1 MRNIIKAVAFA
12 LLVSS
17 INFIS
22 APVANA
28 GCQDFPE
35 STTPA
40 CIAENLALEK
50 LRQEAYAAELL
61 RRNQEAEQAAID
73 NAARVEAERAA
84 TAAADN
90 ALAPD
95 DCARSTNRY
104 LQSCIDIETAR
115 AVAENEARNAAEI
128 AARNAADNA
137 LAPDD
142 CARST
147 NRYVQRCT
155 DIETARAVAENEAR
169 NAAEIAARNATD
181 NALAPDDCARSTN
194 RLLQRCVDI
203 ETARAVAENE
213 ARNSIRK
220 VGELDALQ
228 KIANDKYTANKCDQ
242 AANQLLQ
249 VCIDSKAG
257 ADAVKN
263 EAKSLAKKLIETQ
276 ASLTKPLV
284 DENGEIILTALLRS
298 KTLSSKDIKAVLDAS
313 SISANDKRSL
323 STYAQTLNNLKNI
336 RTASNFKIPLSKT
349 LSEEFT
355 SATPKICLVVNG
367 AVKTLKPG
375 VCTINVTF
383 STESGFEVQTSKKIV
398 VRK

>member
-1 MRNIIKAVAFA
+1 MNRIIKAIAFA
-12 LLVSS
+12 LLLSS

-22 APVANA
+22 APAANA
-28 GCQDFPE
+28 GCQDYPE

-95 DCARSTNRY
+95 DCARSTNRTT
-104 LQSCIDIETAR
+104 QRCGEIEATR
-115 AVAENEARNAAEI
+115 AAAENAARNDAEI

-147 NRYVQRCT
+147 NRLLQRCT
-155 DIETARAVAENEAR
+155 DIETARAVAENESR
-169 NAAEIAARNATD
+169 IAADRAATLAAD
-181 NALAPDDCARSTN
+181 KALAPDDCARSTN
-194 RLLQRCVDI
+194 RLLQRCVEI
-203 ETARAVAENE
+203 ETKRAVAENE

-228 KIANDKYTANKCDQ
+228 KIANDKYTANQCDQ

-257 ADAVKN
+257 VDALKN

-313 SISANDKRSL
+313 SLSANDKRSL
-323 STYAQTLNNLKNI
+323 SAYAQTLNNLKGI
-336 RTASNFKIPLSKT
+336 RNASNFKIPLSKT
-349 LSEEFT
+349 LSEEF
-355 SATPKICLVVNG
+355 SSSTPRICLVVNG

>member
-1 MRNIIKAVAFA
+1 M
-12 LLVSS
+12 
-17 INFIS
+17 
-22 APVANA
+22 
-28 GCQDFPE
+28 
-35 STTPA
+35 
-40 CIAENLALEK
+40 
-50 LRQEAYAAELL
+50 
-61 RRNQEAEQAAID
+61 
-73 NAARVEAERAA
+73 
-84 TAAADN
+84 
-90 ALAPD
+90 
-95 DCARSTNRY
+95 
-104 LQSCIDIETAR
+104 
-115 AVAENEARNAAEI
+115 AENEARNAAEI

-203 ETARAVAENE
+203 ETARAVVENE

-228 KIANDKYTANKCDQ
+228 KIANDKYTTNKCDQ

-249 VCIDSKAG
+249 VCIDSKAS

-298 KTLSSKDIKAVLDAS
+298 KTLNSKDIKAVLDAS

-323 STYAQTLNNLKNI
+323 SAYAQTLNNLKNI

-349 LSEEFT
+349 LSEEF
-355 SATPKICLVVNG
+355 SSSTPRICLVVNG

>member
-1 MRNIIKAVAFA
+1 MRKTVKTIAFV
-12 LLVSS
+12 LLLSS
-17 INFIS
+17 INFVS
-22 APVANA
+22 APAANA
-28 GCQDFPE
+28 GCQDYPE

-40 CIAENLALEK
+40 CVAENLAIAK
-50 LRQEAYAAELL
+50 LAQEAYEAAQVA
-61 RRNQEAEQAAID
+61 RRLQEEQTARD
-73 NAARVEAERAA
+73 NAAKDAADRAA
-84 TAAADN
+84 TIAADN

-104 LQSCIDIETAR
+104 LQRCTDIETAR
-115 AVAENEARNAAEI
+115 AVAENEAKSAADR
-128 AARNAADNA
+128 AATLAADNA

-147 NRYVQRCT
+147 NRFLQRCI
-155 DIETARAVAENEAR
+155 DIAVEKARVENER
-169 NAAEIAARNATD
+169 RDAADRAATLAAD

-194 RLLQRCVDI
+194 RGTQRCGEI
-203 ETARAVAENE
+203 AAEKARIENE
-213 ARNSIRK
+213 AIDSIRK
-220 VGELDALQ
+220 ISELEALQ
-228 KIANDKYTANKCDQ
+228 KLANEKYVANKCDV
-242 AANQLLQ
+242 AANKLLQ

-263 EAKSLAKKLIETQ
+263 EAKSLAKKIIETQ
-276 ASLTKPLV
+276 SLLTKPLV

-298 KTLSSKDIKAVLDAS
+298 KTLNPKDIKAVLDTS
-313 SISANDKRSL
+313 SL
-323 STYAQTLNNLKNI
+323 SADDKKSLSAYAQTLNNLKSI
-336 RTASNFKIPLSKT
+336 RSASNFKIPLSKT

-355 SATPKICLVVNG
+355 SSTPKICLVVDG

>member
-1 MRNIIKAVAFA
+1 MNRIIKAIAFA
-12 LLVSS
+12 LLLSS

-22 APVANA
+22 APAANA
-28 GCQDFPE
+28 GCQDYPE
-35 STTPA
+35 FTTPA

-84 TAAADN
+84 TA
-90 ALAPD
+90 
-95 DCARSTNRY
+95 
-104 LQSCIDIETAR
+104 
-115 AVAENEARNAAEI
+115 
-128 AARNAADNA
+128 AADNA

-203 ETARAVAENE
+203 ETARAVVENE

-228 KIANDKYTANKCDQ
+228 KIANDKYTTNKCDQ

-249 VCIDSKAG
+249 VCIDSKAS

-313 SISANDKRSL
+313 SLSANDKRSL
-323 STYAQTLNNLKNI
+323 SAYAQTLNNLKGI
-336 RTASNFKIPLSKT
+336 RNASNFKIPLSKT
-349 LSEEFT
+349 LSEEF
-355 SATPKICLVVNG
+355 SSSTPRICLVVNG

>member
-1 MRNIIKAVAFA
+1 MSKTAKAVVFA
-12 LLVSS
+12 LLLSS

-22 APVANA
+22 APAANA
-28 GCQDFPE
+28 GCQDYPE

-40 CIAENLALEK
+40 CIAENLAIEK
-50 LRQEAYAAELL
+50 LRQEAYAAEQI
-61 RRNQEAEQAAID
+61 RVQQQAEQAARD
-73 NAARVEAERAA
+73 NAARIEAERAA

-95 DCARSTNRY
+95 DCARSTNRAT
-104 LQSCIDIETAR
+104 QRCADIERDR
-115 AVAENEARNAAEI
+115 AAAENAARNAAEI
-128 AARNAADNA
+128 AATAAADSA

-169 NAAEIAARNATD
+169 NAADRAATLAAD
-181 NALAPDDCARSTN
+181 KALAPNDCARSTN
-194 RLLQRCVDI
+194 RLLQRCVDL
-203 ETARAVAENE
+203 ERDRAVVENE

-228 KIANDKYTANKCDQ
+228 KIANDKYTANQCDQ
-242 AANQLLQ
+242 AANSLLQ
-249 VCIDSKAG
+249 ICIDSKAG
-257 ADAVKN
+257 VDALKN
-263 EAKSLAKKLIETQ
+263 EAKSLAKKLFETQ
-276 ASLTKPLV
+276 STLTKPLV

-298 KTLSSKDIKAVLDAS
+298 KTLNSKDIKAVLDAS
-313 SISANDKRSL
+313 SLSSNDKRSL
-323 STYAQTLNNLKNI
+323 SAYAQTLNNLKGVNS
-336 RTASNFKIPLSKT
+336 AGNFKIPLSKS
-349 LSEEFT
+349 LSEEFS
-355 SATPKICLVVNG
+355 SATPKICLVVDG

-398 VRK
+398 VKR

>member
-1 MRNIIKAVAFA
+1 MRMIVKAIAFA
-12 LLVSS
+12 LLLSS

-22 APVANA
+22 APAANA

-40 CIAENLALEK
+40 CIEENLAIEK
-50 LRQEAYAAELL
+50 LRQEAYAAEQI
-61 RRNQEAEQAAID
+61 RQQQQAEQAARD
-73 NAARVEAERAA
+73 NAARDEAERAA
-84 TAAADN
+84 TA
-90 ALAPD
+90 
-95 DCARSTNRY
+95 
-104 LQSCIDIETAR
+104 
-115 AVAENEARNAAEI
+115 
-128 AARNAADNA
+128 AADNA

-169 NAAEIAARNATD
+169 NAADRAATLAAD

-213 ARNSIRK
+213 ARNAAEIAATAAADKALAPDDCARSTNRLLQRCVDIETARAVVENEARNSIRK
-220 VGELDALQ
+220 VGELDSLQ
-228 KIANDKYTANKCDQ
+228 KIANDKYTANNCDQ
-242 AANQLLQ
+242 AANKSLQ
-249 VCIDSKAG
+249 VCIDAKAG
-257 ADAVKN
+257 VDALKN

-276 ASLTKPLV
+276 STLTKPLV

-298 KTLSSKDIKAVLDAS
+298 KTLNSKDIKAVLDAS
-313 SISANDKRSL
+313 SLSANDKRSL
-323 STYAQTLNNLKNI
+323 SAYAQTLNKLKGV
-336 RTASNFKIPLSKT
+336 RSASNLKIPLSKS
-349 LSEEFT
+349 LSEEF
-355 SATPKICLVVNG
+355 SSSTPKICLVVDG
-367 AVKTLKPG
+367 TVKTLKPG
-375 VCTINVTF
+375 VCTVNVTF

>member
-1 MRNIIKAVAFA
+1 
-12 LLVSS
+12 
-17 INFIS
+17 
-22 APVANA
+22 
-28 GCQDFPE
+28 
-35 STTPA
+35 
-40 CIAENLALEK
+40 
-50 LRQEAYAAELL
+50 
-61 RRNQEAEQAAID
+61 
-73 NAARVEAERAA
+73 
-84 TAAADN
+84 
-90 ALAPD
+90 
-95 DCARSTNRY
+95 
-104 LQSCIDIETAR
+104 
-115 AVAENEARNAAEI
+115 VAENEARNAAEI

-203 ETARAVAENE
+203 ETARAVVENE

-228 KIANDKYTANKCDQ
+228 KIANDKYTTNKCDQ

-249 VCIDSKAG
+249 VCIDSKAS

-298 KTLSSKDIKAVLDAS
+298 KTLNSKDIKAVLDAS

-323 STYAQTLNNLKNI
+323 SAYAQTLNNLKNI

-349 LSEEFT
+349 LSEEF
-355 SATPKICLVVNG
+355 SSSTPRICLVVNG

>member
-1 MRNIIKAVAFA
+1 MNRFIKAVA
-12 LLVSS
+12 LVVLTSS

-28 GCQDFPE
+28 GCQDYPQSITPE
-35 STTPA
+35 
-40 CIAENLALEK
+40 CVAENLAIEK
-50 LRQEAYAAELL
+50 LRQEAYAAEQL

-73 NAARVEAERAA
+73 NAARIEAERAA

-95 DCARSTNRY
+95 DCARSTNRTTQRCGEIEAARAAAENAARNEAEIAARDATDSALAPDDCARSTNRY
-104 LQSCIDIETAR
+104 VQRCTDIETAR
-115 AVAENEARNAAEI
+115 AVAENESRI
-128 AARNAADNA
+128 AADRAATLAADNA

-155 DIETARAVAENEAR
+155 DIETARAVAEN
-169 NAAEIAARNATD
+169 D
-181 NALAPDDCARSTN
+181 
-194 RLLQRCVDI
+194 
-203 ETARAVAENE
+203 

-220 VGELDALQ
+220 VGELNALQ
-228 KIANDKYTANKCDQ
+228 KIANDKYTVNKCDQ
-242 AANQLLQ
+242 AANQSLQ

-263 EAKSLAKKLIETQ
+263 EAKSLAKKIIETQ
-276 ASLTKPLV
+276 SLLTKPLV

-298 KTLSSKDIKAVLDAS
+298 KTLNPKDIKSVLDAS
-313 SISANDKRSL
+313 TLSANDKRSL
-323 STYAQTLNNLKNI
+323 SAYAQTLNNLKSI
-336 RTASNFKIPLSKT
+336 RSTSNFKIPLSKT

-355 SATPKICLVVNG
+355 SATPKICLVVDG

>member
-12 LLVSS
+12 LLVCS

-22 APVANA
+22 APAANA

-50 LRQEAYAAELL
+50 LRQEAYAAEQILVQQ
-61 RRNQEAEQAAID
+61 RAEQAARE
-73 NAARVEAERAA
+73 NAARIEAERAA

-104 LQSCIDIETAR
+104 
-115 AVAENEARNAAEI
+115 
-128 AARNAADNA
+128 
-137 LAPDD
+137 
-142 CARST
+142 
-147 NRYVQRCT
+147 VQRCT
-155 DIETARAVAENEAR
+155 
-169 NAAEIAARNATD
+169 
-181 NALAPDDCARSTN
+181 
-194 RLLQRCVDI
+194 DI

-263 EAKSLAKKLIETQ
+263 EAKNLAKKIIETQ

-298 KTLSSKDIKAVLDAS
+298 KTLSPKDIKAVLDTS
-313 SISANDKRSL
+313 SL
-323 STYAQTLNNLKNI
+323 SADDKKSLSAYAQTLNNLKST
-336 RTASNFKIPLSKT
+336 RSASNFKIPLSKT
-349 LSEEFT
+349 LSEKF
-355 SATPKICLVVNG
+355 SSSTPRICLVVNG

-383 STESGFEVQTSKKIV
+383 STESGFELQTSKKIV

>member
-28 GCQDFPE
+28 GCQDYPQSITPE
-35 STTPA
+35 
-40 CIAENLALEK
+40 CVAENLAIEK
-50 LRQEAYAAELL
+50 LRQEAYAAEQL

-73 NAARVEAERAA
+73 NAARIEAERAA

-95 DCARSTNRY
+95 DCARSTNRTT
-104 LQSCIDIETAR
+104 QRCGEIEATR
-115 AVAENEARNAAEI
+115 AAAENAARNDAEI

-147 NRYVQRCT
+147 NRLLQRCT
-155 DIETARAVAENEAR
+155 DIETARAVAENESR
-169 NAAEIAARNATD
+169 IAADRAATLAAD
-181 NALAPDDCARSTN
+181 KALAPDDCARSTN

-203 ETARAVAENE
+203 ETKRAVAENE

-228 KIANDKYTANKCDQ
+228 KIANDKYTANQCDQ

-257 ADAVKN
+257 VDALKN

-276 ASLTKPLV
+276 SSLTKPLV

-323 STYAQTLNNLKNI
+323 SSYAQTLNNLKGAKS
-336 RTASNFKIPLSKT
+336 ASNFKIPLSKT
-349 LSEEFT
+349 LSEEFST
-355 SATPKICLVVNG
+355 STPKICLVVDG

-383 STESGFEVQTSKKIV
+383 STQSGFEVQTTKKIV

>member
-1 MRNIIKAVAFA
+1 MRNIIKTIAFT

-17 INFIS
+17 INFVS

-28 GCQDFPE
+28 GCQDYPE

-40 CIAENLALEK
+40 CVAENLAIAK
-50 LRQEAYAAELL
+50 LAQEAYEAAQVA
-61 RRNQEAEQAAID
+61 RRLQEEQTARD
-73 NAARVEAERAA
+73 NAAKDAADRAA
-84 TAAADN
+84 TIAADN

-104 LQSCIDIETAR
+104 LQRCTDIETAR
-115 AVAENEARNAAEI
+115 AVAENEAKSAADR
-128 AARNAADNA
+128 AATLAADNA

-147 NRYVQRCT
+147 NRFLQRCI
-155 DIETARAVAENEAR
+155 DIAVEKARIENER
-169 NAAEIAARNATD
+169 RDAADRAATLAAD

-194 RLLQRCVDI
+194 RGTQRCGEI
-203 ETARAVAENE
+203 AAEKARIENE
-213 ARNSIRK
+213 AISSIRK
-220 VGELDALQ
+220 IGELDVLQ
-228 KIANDKYTANKCDQ
+228 KLANDKYAANKCDQ
-242 AANQLLQ
+242 AANKSLQ

-263 EAKSLAKKLIETQ
+263 EAKNLAKKIIETQ
-276 ASLTKPLV
+276 SLLTKPLV

-298 KTLSSKDIKAVLDAS
+298 KTLNPKDIKAVLDTS
-313 SISANDKRSL
+313 SL
-323 STYAQTLNNLKNI
+323 SADDKKSLSAYAQTLYNLKSI
-336 RTASNFKIPLSKT
+336 RSASNFKIPLSKT
-349 LSEEFT
+349 LSEEF
-355 SATPKICLVVNG
+355 SSSTPKICLVVAG

>member
-1 MRNIIKAVAFA
+1 MRKTVKTIAFV
-12 LLVSS
+12 LLLSS
-17 INFIS
+17 INFVS
-22 APVANA
+22 APAANA
-28 GCQDFPE
+28 GCQDYPE

-40 CIAENLALEK
+40 CVAENLAIAK
-50 LRQEAYAAELL
+50 LAQEAYEAAQVA
-61 RRNQEAEQAAID
+61 RRLQEEQTARD
-73 NAARVEAERAA
+73 NAAKDAADRAA
-84 TAAADN
+84 TIAADN

-104 LQSCIDIETAR
+104 LQRCTDIETAR
-115 AVAENEARNAAEI
+115 AVAENEAKSAADR
-128 AARNAADNA
+128 AATLAADNA

-147 NRYVQRCT
+147 NRFLQRCI
-155 DIETARAVAENEAR
+155 DIAVEKARVENER
-169 NAAEIAARNATD
+169 RDAADRAATLAAD

-194 RLLQRCVDI
+194 RGTQRCGEI
-203 ETARAVAENE
+203 AAEKARIENE
-213 ARNSIRK
+213 AIASIRK
-220 VGELDALQ
+220 IGELDVLQ
-228 KIANDKYTANKCDQ
+228 KLANDKYTANKCDQ
-242 AANQLLQ
+242 AANKSLQ

-263 EAKSLAKKLIETQ
+263 EAKSLAKKIIETQ
-276 ASLTKPLV
+276 SLLTKPLV

-298 KTLSSKDIKAVLDAS
+298 KTLNPKDIKAVLDTS
-313 SISANDKRSL
+313 SL
-323 STYAQTLNNLKNI
+323 SADDKKSLSAYAQTLNSLKSI
-336 RTASNFKIPLSKT
+336 RSASNFKIPLSKT
-349 LSEEFT
+349 LFEEF
-355 SATPKICLVVNG
+355 SSSTPKICLVVAG